1 MITNTTGVKEHIDL
15 LTLTLIECA
24 VKVANDLDRTYEETL
39 EEVSKLVELI
49 TGYSEG
55 DQFSSNQII
64 EEMSKYTWS

>member
-1 MITNTTGVKEHIDL
+1 M
-15 LTLTLIECA
+15 TLTLIECA

-39 EEVSKLVELI
+39 EEVSKLIELI

-55 DQFSSNQII
+55 DQFSSNEII